1 MCGNNISE
9 TNAMFVHSYSN
20 HTKRAGPQ
28 GDTRCD
34 YHEPVLKLALHAA
47 TTTDRSSKRCA
58 LRLPR
63 AGPQSAARC
72 DHHGMV
78 LKARR
83 AATTI
88 GLNYE

>member
-1 MCGNNISE
+1 
-9 TNAMFVHSYSN
+9 MFVHSYSD

-34 YHEPVLKLALHAA
+34 YHEPVLKLALRAA

-63 AGPQSAARC
+63 AFPAKRCALRPPRDGPQSAARC
-72 DHHGMV
+72 DYH
-78 LKARR
+78 LKIRQILKNLEQLQCR
-83 AATTI
+83 
-88 GLNYE
+88 